1 MEKQEM
7 EKKFKGYN
15 TQLLQNKF
23 KKSTSEVEKEV
34 ITSILQKRGVMPI
47 VETVK
52 SYAYDEEKQPP
63 HEIEDKNE
71 EPQNISEETKEVKE
85 ISKNKPKRAHYHKAD
100 IYGTSKII
108 PEIKEGKTLKVIV
121 QNKEFIGIVK
131 NIYVAF
137 GKKDEVIALKNEKGQ
152 IKRVFSRIIKEKGY
166 ELQTK

>member
-34 ITSILQKRGVMPI
+34 IASILQKRGVMPI

-71 EPQNISEETKEVKE
+71 EPQNISEETKKVKE
-85 ISKNKPKRAHYHKAD
+85 ISKNEFKRHYNKSEN
-100 IYGTSKII
+100 YNNSKII
-108 PEIKEGKTLKVIV
+108 PEIKIGDVVKFTSWGKTFIGKVTRIYILFGEKDEIIRFETKEGK
-121 QNKEFIGIVK
+121 
-131 NIYVAF
+131 
-137 GKKDEVIALKNEKGQ
+137 